1 LGEFA
6 GYLTVDHSVH
16 GTERRLAVAPA
27 FICGVKEMSM
37 AAGTYHIRI
46 DRSKPLR
53 AEPHTGHNRWHP
65 DIAPILTVNPG
76 ETVVLETRDALDGAV
91 SPAMTSADLHR
102 VDLNLVHP
110 LTGPVFVNGAEP
122 GDLLEV
128 HILDIAPQPFGF
140 TTIVP
145 GFGFLRDFFPTP
157 FLVKWQIAGG
167 FAVSSDLPGVRIPRG
182 PFMGVM
188 GVAPSHELRAQ
199 LAAREAELLSRG
211 GAVLPPS
218 SEGAVPATEPIASEA
233 LRTIP
238 PRETGGNF
246 DIKQLTAGT
255 TLLLPA
261 YVRGGLFSS
270 GDSHFAQGDGESCGT
285 AVEMG
290 ATLTV
295 RFGLRKGLAALRQ
308 IRRPQYER
316 HDYFADPRYAVPQRF
331 FATTGMPITRED
343 RNESENVTLAAQDAL
358 LNMIDYLVAERG
370 YSREQAY
377 ALTSVAVDLRISEL
391 VDVPNVVVSAF
402 LPLDIFEERAER

>member
-1 LGEFA
+1 
-6 GYLTVDHSVH
+6 
-16 GTERRLAVAPA
+16 
-27 FICGVKEMSM
+27 M
-37 AAGTYHIRI
+37 AAGTHYIRI

-53 AEPHTGHNRWHP
+53 DEAHTGHNRWHP
-65 DIAPILTVNPG
+65 DIPPALRVEPAD
-76 ETVVLETRDALDGAV
+76 TVVLETRDALDGTVTAQ
-91 SPAMTSADLHR
+91 MTSADLHR
-102 VDLNLVHP
+102 VDLDLVHP
-110 LTGPVFVNGAEP
+110 LTGPVFINGAEP

-128 HILDIAPQPFGF
+128 HIVEIRPEPFGF
-140 TTIVP
+140 TTIIP

-157 FLVKWQIAGG
+157 FLLKWTIDGG
-167 FAVSSDLPGVRIPRG
+167 FAASPDLPGVRIPGG

-188 GVAPSHELRAQ
+188 GVAPSRELRAR
-199 LAAREAELLSRG
+199 LAAREDELLRRG

-218 SEGAVPATEPIASEA
+218 AQGAVPATEPIASEA

-255 TLLLPA
+255 TLLLPVYA
-261 YVRGGLFSS
+261 PGALFSA

-295 RFGLRKGLAALRQ
+295 RFGLRKGMAARRQ
-308 IRRPQYER
+308 IQRPQYER
-316 HDYFADPRYAVPQRF
+316 HDYFIDPRFAVPRRF
-331 FATTGMPITRED
+331 FATTGMPITREG

-358 LNMIDYLVAERG
+358 LNMIEHLVAERG
-370 YSREQAY
+370 YGREQAY

-402 LPLDIFEERAER
+402 LPLDIFTT

>member
-1 LGEFA
+1 MA
-6 GYLTVDHSVH
+6 SQTH
-16 GTERRLAVAPA
+16 AV
-27 FICGVKEMSM
+27 
-37 AAGTYHIRI
+37 RI
-46 DRSKPLR
+46 DRKKPLR
-53 AEPHTGHNRWHP
+53 DEPHTGHNRWHP
-65 DIAPILTVNPG
+65 DIPPVLRVEPS
-76 ETVVLETRDALDGAV
+76 ETVVLETRDALDGV
-91 SPAMTSADLHR
+91 VTPEMTSADLHR
-102 VDLNLVHP
+102 VDLDLVHP
-110 LTGPVFVNGAEP
+110 LTGPVSVNGAEP

-145 GFGFLRDFFPTP
+145 GFGFLRDYFPSP
-157 FLVKWQIAGG
+157 FLVKWTIDGG
-167 FAVSSDLPGVRIPRG
+167 FAVSADLPGVRIPGG

-188 GVAPSHELRAQ
+188 GVAPSHELLQR
-199 LAAREAELLSRG
+199 LTAREDELRRRG

-218 SEGAVPATEPIASEA
+218 AQGAVPVTEPMASQG

-255 TLLLPA
+255 TLLLPVYA
-261 YVRGGLFSS
+261 PGALFSA

-295 RFGLRKGLAALRQ
+295 RFGLRKGLATRRQ
-308 IRRPQYER
+308 IQRPQYER
-316 HDYFADPRYAVPQRF
+316 RNGSADTPGAVPRRF
-331 FATTGMPITRED
+331 FATTGMPITRD
-343 RNESENVTLAAQDAL
+343 GRNESEDVTLAAKDAL
-358 LNMIDYLVAERG
+358 LHMIDHLVAEHG

-377 ALTSVAVDLRISEL
+377 ALTSVAVDLHISEL

-402 LPLDIFEERAER
+402 LPLDIFTM